1 MTFGEVPAAVGL
13 DTVTTPLAS
22 VATDL
27 VEAPYPAFWTAVS
40 FWFITM
46 PMMMIAAI
54 TTIATAPMI
63 SWVRLLLFDVRA
75 WATDFREIDCCLPL
89 GGFEAADFEEL
100 PPEAPL
106 FWGPVGLRPLLPCA
120 TVLSSSPCAHPCP
133 ALRHR
138 RATSAGSHPLCRD
151 EGYSTVSS

>member
-13 DTVTTPLAS
+13 DTVTTPSAS

-54 TTIATAPMI
+54 TTTATAPMI
-63 SWVRLLLFDVRA
+63 SWVRLLVFDVRA
-75 WATDFREIDCCLPL
+75 CATDFREIDCCLPPL
-89 GGFEAADFEEL
+89 GFDAGGFEAADFEEL
-100 PPEAPL
+100 PPED
-106 FWGPVGLRPLLPCA
+106 PLLSLIHISEP
-120 TVLSSSPCAHPCP
+120 T
-133 ALRHR
+133 R
-138 RATSAGSHPLCRD
+138 RTPISYA
-151 EGYSTVSS
+151 